1 MARPKKRSKT
11 KTILFAVEIIVLLV
25 FIGGLYVY
33 GQLNSKLDKI
43 NQPVLDDGKIKVNQE
58 VQDSINSQESTL
70 TGYTTYALFGID
82 HRDKNTALG
91 GENSDTIIIASVNND
106 TKDVKLV
113 SVYRD
118 TLLNL
123 GNDTYSKA
131 NAAYAYGEAEQAI
144 TMLNTNL
151 DLNISEYATVNFN
164 ALTTIID
171 DLGGLDMDMSYAEI
185 VHMNNYC
192 VETSEE
198 TGKDYTPIELPDR
211 PDDIEAVQY
220 HYHLN
225 GVQATS
231 YCRIRY
237 TASLDMGRTERQRRV
252 IQMIVSKAK
261 SAGLGK
267 IFKIMDDVFPM
278 VTTSMTKDEILQLL
292 PTLIG
297 YSVDDT
303 TGFPT
308 SYKFSNVKGSI
319 IVPTTLE
326 TNVIELHKFLYGDE
340 AYTPSATVKAN
351 SEKILEI
358 VGGESSL
365 DDKQATVEENTTN
378 DTVIFEK
385 NGSGWS
391 DTSSDYGSDSDSS
404 GGGDYSG
411 DETDNSGGSSSGG
424 GDYSNDGSDNSGD
437 DSSGGGDYEG
447 PTTPEPDYGG
457 DDNGG
462 GDTGGDESGGGDT
475 GGDESGGG
483 DIVDEGSGDDSGAAA
498 EATGTPDAA

>member
-1 MARPKKRSKT
+1 MAKPGKKK
-11 KTILFAVEIIVLLV
+11 KVLFVLEIIVLLL

-33 GQLNSKLDKI
+33 GQISSRLDKI
-43 NQPVLDDGKIKVNQE
+43 EQPELKKEKIVVNQE
-58 VQDSINSQESTL
+58 APKM
-70 TGYTTYALFGID
+70 TGYKTYVLFGID
-82 HRDKNTALG
+82 TR
-91 GENSDTIIIASVNND
+91 GEGSQYSAQNSDTMIIVSVNND
-106 TKDVKLV
+106 TKEVRMV

-118 TLLNL
+118 TLLNV
-123 GNDTYSKA
+123 GDDTYTKA
-131 NAAYAYGEAEQAI
+131 NAAYALGGPEQAI

-151 DLNISEYATVNFN
+151 DLDISDYATADFS
-164 ALTTIID
+164 ALVEVVD
-171 DLGGLDMDMSYAEI
+171 DLGGLDIPLSYAEI
-185 VHMNNYC
+185 EHMNNYC
-192 VETSEE
+192 VETSKL
-198 TGKDYTPIELPDR
+198 TGKDYTPIEKPEPKPEDQ
-211 PDDIEAVQY
+211 EATVGT
-220 HYHLN
+220 YHLN

-303 TGFPT
+303 TGFP
-308 SYKFSNVKGSI
+308 SSFKFSNVKGSI

-326 TNVIELHKFLYGDE
+326 SNVIELHKFLYGDE
-340 AYTPSATVKAN
+340 TYTPSATVLAN

-365 DDKQATVEENTTN
+365 DDKQATVEENTAN

-391 DTSSDYGSDSDSS
+391 DTSNNYDSDDSGSADSSDGSS
-404 GGGDYSG
+404 GGGNTDY
-411 DETDNSGGSSSGG
+411 DPDNSGGSSSGDDGSG
-424 GDYSNDGSDNSGD
+424 GDTT
-437 DSSGGGDYEG
+437 GGD
-447 PTTPEPDYGG
+447 TSGG
-457 DDNGG
+457 DDGS
-462 GDTGGDESGGGDT
+462 GDY
-475 GGDESGGG
+475 
-483 DIVDEGSGDDSGAAA
+483 VDEGSGDDGGASSEAAA
-498 EATGTPDAA
+498 EADPSAA

>member
-1 MARPKKRSKT
+1 MARPKSKT
-11 KTILFAVEIIVLLV
+11 KKILFAVEIIVLLL

-43 NQPVLDDGKIKVNQE
+43 NQPVLDDSKIKVNQE
-58 VQDSINSQESTL
+58 VQDSIDSQESTL

-424 GDYSNDGSDNSGD
+424 GDYSNDGSDNSGG
-437 DSSGGGDYEG
+437 DSSGGEDYEG

-475 GGDESGGG
+475 GGDE
-483 DIVDEGSGDDSGAAA
+483 AWRRHR
-498 EATGTPDAA
+498 

>member
-1 MARPKKRSKT
+1 MARPKSKT
-11 KTILFAVEIIVLLV
+11 KKILFAVEIIVLLL

-33 GQLNSKLDKI
+33 GQMNSKLDKI
-43 NQPVLDDGKIKVNQE
+43 NQPVLDDSKIKVNQE
-58 VQDSINSQESTL
+58 VQDSIDSQESTL

-424 GDYSNDGSDNSGD
+424 GDYSNDGSDNSGG
-437 DSSGGGDYEG
+437 DSSGGEDYEG

-457 DDNGG
+457 DDN
-462 GDTGGDESGGGDT
+462 GGGDT

>member
-1 MARPKKRSKT
+1 MARPKSKT
-11 KTILFAVEIIVLLV
+11 KKILFAVEIIVLLL

-43 NQPVLDDGKIKVNQE
+43 NQPVLDDSKIKVNQE
-58 VQDSINSQESTL
+58 VQDSIDSQESTL

-424 GDYSNDGSDNSGD
+424 GDYSNDGSDNSGG

-447 PTTPEPDYGG
+447 R
-457 DDNGG
+457 N
-462 GDTGGDESGGGDT
+462 
-475 GGDESGGG
+475 
-483 DIVDEGSGDDSGAAA
+483 DSG
-498 EATGTPDAA
+498 TGLRRR

>member
-1 MARPKKRSKT
+1 MARPKSKT
-11 KTILFAVEIIVLLV
+11 KKILFAVEIIVLLL

-33 GQLNSKLDKI
+33 GQMNSKLDKI
-43 NQPVLDDGKIKVNQE
+43 NQPVLDDSKIKVNQE
-58 VQDSINSQESTL
+58 VQDSIDSQESTL

-185 VHMNNYC
+185 DHMNNYC

-424 GDYSNDGSDNSGD
+424 GDYSNDGSDNSGG
-437 DSSGGGDYEG
+437 DSSGGEDYEG

>member
-1 MARPKKRSKT
+1 MARPKSKT
-11 KTILFAVEIIVLLV
+11 KKILFAVEIIVLLL

-70 TGYTTYALFGID
+70 KGYTTYALFGID

>member
-1 MARPKKRSKT
+1 MARPKSKT
-11 KTILFAVEIIVLLV
+11 KKILFAVEIIVLLL

-43 NQPVLDDGKIKVNQE
+43 NQPVLDDSKIKVNQE
-58 VQDSINSQESTL
+58 VQDSIDSQESTL

-424 GDYSNDGSDNSGD
+424 GDYSNDGSDNSGG
-437 DSSGGGDYEG
+437 DSSGGEDYEG

-457 DDNGG
+457 DDN
-462 GDTGGDESGGGDT
+462 GGGDT